1 MGRFPLFVTVFCTFL
16 KASACL
22 FALSAAAAERPV
34 DPSEDPSLRC
44 DVLAGLPIPGTALAT
59 ASPVA
64 DRPDLPDFCQVEG
77 QIAGRIGF
85 IMRLPARDW
94 NGKFAVAGCG
104 GFCGSLRPD
113 KPGHSNSMNE
123 SLKLGYA
130 VIQTDGGHQ
139 AESWETDWA
148 IGDDRALALYAGAWM
163 PLAVA
168 AGRALVE
175 AYYGDT
181 PRRTYF
187 SGCSNGGRLGLFAAQ
202 RYPELFDGIAA
213 GGAIFDLT
221 GNSAIHGL
229 WLLQTTRDERG
240 RAVIDRDKLPL
251 LEQHVMGQC
260 DELDGV
266 ADGVVSRPALCR
278 PQPEALQCD
287 GKDTARCFTAAEV
300 KAIQRLYQG
309 ATVDGR
315 ELFPGIPPGSEGLWS
330 TWIIGTD
337 EERAWGELAA
347 EGTLRLTYAIP
358 RERSFNPHDYDL
370 AQELENLRRLSPVL
384 DATDPDLSGLARADG
399 KLFYYHGLADP
410 LILEGRVRQYYAEAA
425 AVVGEEQLRRF
436 ARFMLVPGQ
445 GHCWEQPGRVAD
457 EFNPL
462 VVIDRWV
469 ESGEAPDEVI
479 AGFTGEGRPR
489 SAKLCPYPSFARFRG
504 GDATRAANFVCE

>member
-1 MGRFPLFVTVFCTFL
+1 LRTFL
-16 KASACL
+16 KAAACL

-34 DPSEDPSLRC
+34 DPPEDPSLRC
-44 DVLAGLPIPGTALAT
+44 GALAGLPIPGTALET
-59 ASPVA
+59 ASLVA
-64 DRPDLPDFCQVEG
+64 DRPDLPAFCQME
-77 QIAGRIGF
+77 GRIAERVEF
-85 IMRLPARDW
+85 ILRLPARDW

-130 VIQTDGGHQ
+130 AIQTDGGHQ
-139 AESWETDWA
+139 AESWDTDWA

-168 AGRALVE
+168 TGRALIE
-175 AYYGDT
+175 AYYADT

-260 DELDGV
+260 DDLDGV
-266 ADGVVSRPALCR
+266 ADGVVSRPTLCR

-287 GKDTARCFTAAEV
+287 GKDAARCFTPAEV
-300 KAIQRLYQG
+300 RAIRRLYQG

-315 ELFPGIPPGSEGLWS
+315 QLFPGIPPGSERLWS
-330 TWIIGTD
+330 TWIVGSD
-337 EERAWGELAA
+337 DERAWGERAA
-347 EGTLRLTYAIP
+347 QGTLRLTYGIP
-358 RERSFNPHDYDL
+358 GSMPFNPHDYDFGE
-370 AQELENLRRLSPVL
+370 ELVNLRRLSPVL
-384 DATDPDLSGLARADG
+384 DATDPDLSGLARAGG

-436 ARFMLVPGQ
+436 ARFVLVPGQ
-445 GHCWEQPGRVAD
+445 GHCWEQPGQVAD

-462 VVIDRWV
+462 AVIDRWV

-479 AGFTGEGRPR
+479 ADYTGEGRPR
-489 SAKLCPYPSFARFRG
+489 SAKLCPYPGFARFQG
-504 GDATRAANFVCE
+504 GDAARAESFRCK

>member
-1 MGRFPLFVTVFCTFL
+1 VAEP
-16 KASACL
+16 
-22 FALSAAAAERPV
+22 AAAIEKEA
-34 DPSEDPSLRC
+34 SSRC
-44 DVLAGLPIPGTALAT
+44 RALAGLAIPDTAPGA
-59 ASPVA
+59 ASPVTG
-64 DRPDLPDFCQVEG
+64 RTDLPDFCQVEG
-77 QIAGRIGF
+77 QIAERIGF

-139 AESWETDWA
+139 AESWDTDWA

-168 AGRALVE
+168 VGRALIE
-175 AYYGDT
+175 AYYADT

-202 RYPELFDGIAA
+202 RYPQLFDGIAA

-260 DELDGV
+260 DDLDGV
-266 ADGVVSRPALCR
+266 ADGVVSRPTLCR
-278 PQPEALQCD
+278 PQPVALQCD
-287 GKDTARCFTAAEV
+287 GKDTARCFTAGEV
-300 KAIQRLYQG
+300 KAIRRLYQG
-309 ATVDGR
+309 ATADGR
-315 ELFPGIPPGSEGLWS
+315 QLFPGIPPGSERLWS
-330 TWIIGTD
+330 TWIVGSD
-337 EERAWGELAA
+337 DERAWGERAA
-347 EGTLRLTYAIP
+347 EGTLRLTYGIP
-358 RERSFNPHDYDL
+358 RSMPFNPHDYDL
-370 AQELENLRRLSPVL
+370 GQELVSLRRLSPVL
-384 DATDPDLSGLARADG
+384 DATDPDLSGLARAGG

-436 ARFMLVPGQ
+436 ARFVLVPGQ

-462 VVIDRWV
+462 AVIDRWV

-479 AGFTGEGRPR
+479 ADYTGEGRPR
-489 SAKLCPYPSFARFRG
+489 SAKLCPYPGFARFQG
-504 GDATRAANFVCE
+504 GDAARAESFRCE